1 MLVYEDNFGFWNISE
16 PEERAFFDF
25 VRRQSVLTAC
35 ERCERPVRL
44 IPPKALCA
52 SCVSALEYGAPASM
66 KEYGSQETL
75 LDFAA
80 RREGRF
86 LPEFGSFVRGEA
98 IAKMSEL
105 RRKGVRRSDLKIIA
119 SDPDL
124 AAITKDVEALN
135 DA

>member
-1 MLVYEDNFGFWNISE
+1 MAVRNRFW
-16 PEERAFFDF
+16 
-25 VRRQSVLTAC
+25 
-35 ERCERPVRL
+35 
-44 IPPKALCA
+44 
-52 SCVSALEYGAPASM
+52 
-66 KEYGSQETL
+66 TL
-75 LDFAA
+75 LV

-105 RRKGVRRSDLKIIA
+105 RLKGVRRSDMKIIP

-124 AAITKDVEALN
+124 AAIEKAVEALN

>member
-1 MLVYEDNFGFWNISE
+1 MAVRKRFWTLL
-16 PEERAFFDF
+16 
-25 VRRQSVLTAC
+25 VRRES
-35 ERCERPVRL
+35 
-44 IPPKALCA
+44 
-52 SCVSALEYGAPASM
+52 
-66 KEYGSQETL
+66 
-75 LDFAA
+75 
-80 RREGRF
+80 RF

-105 RRKGVRRSDLKIIA
+105 RRKGVRRINLKIIA

>member
-1 MLVYEDNFGFWNISE
+1 MAVRKRFW
-16 PEERAFFDF
+16 
-25 VRRQSVLTAC
+25 
-35 ERCERPVRL
+35 
-44 IPPKALCA
+44 
-52 SCVSALEYGAPASM
+52 
-66 KEYGSQETL
+66 TL
-75 LDFAA
+75 LV

-86 LPEFGSFVRGEA
+86 LPEFGGFVRGEA

>member
-1 MLVYEDNFGFWNISE
+1 MAVRNRFW
-16 PEERAFFDF
+16 
-25 VRRQSVLTAC
+25 
-35 ERCERPVRL
+35 
-44 IPPKALCA
+44 
-52 SCVSALEYGAPASM
+52 
-66 KEYGSQETL
+66 TL
-75 LDFAA
+75 LA

-105 RRKGVRRSDLKIIA
+105 RLKGVRRIDLKIIA